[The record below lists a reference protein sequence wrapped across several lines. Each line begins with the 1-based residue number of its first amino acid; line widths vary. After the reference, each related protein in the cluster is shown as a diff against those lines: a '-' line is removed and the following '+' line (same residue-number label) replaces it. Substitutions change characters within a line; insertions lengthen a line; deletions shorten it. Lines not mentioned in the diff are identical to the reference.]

1 MPIYEYV
8 CTQCGSEIE
17 VIQRFT
23 DPPLEKC
30 NSCSGKL
37 QKKISASTFHLKGSG
52 WYVTDYA
59 RKNTSAGNGNGKA
72 AKETA
77 STESKPAESPAAK
90 TETPKA
96 EPAKGTSG
104 KTESGSNAS

>member
-23 DPPLEKC
+23 DPPLETC
-30 NSCSGKL
+30 GACSGKL

-59 RKNTSAGNGNGKA
+59 RKTANGGNGKVS
-72 AKETA
+72 KEA
-77 STESKPAESPAAK
+77 VNTESKPAESSAVKTESAK
-90 TETPKA
+90 TEAAKS
-96 EPAKGTSG
+96 EPG
-104 KTESGSNAS
+104 KSEPSSSTT